1 MRKEDSVTVCSH
13 YTVVKLCW
21 PMLLDNLHK
30 ISERNL
36 SAGPFSGD
44 DPPPLA
50 ICVLKANSLVCESIL
65 GGPLKEMCIQPRA
78 KRTIFRLLIGK
89 KTYKRSCGKIY
100 SK

>member
-50 ICVLKANSLVCESIL
+50 ICVLKANSLACESIL

-89 KTYKRSCGKIY
+89 KNIQKKLW
-100 SK
+100 